1 MLLLLRL
8 APSMLCTSAMTVPST
23 LLLESSHQCVPA
35 GHKYVPGECKQWDT
49 ARTVAPGDNPHPTAS
64 EC

>member
-8 APSMLCTSAMTVPST
+8 APSMLCTSGVTVPST

-35 GHKYVPGECKQWDT
+35 GHKYVPGECKQ
-49 ARTVAPGDNPHPTAS
+49 
-64 EC
+64 